1 MDGKK
6 WVALSTYSRGDI
18 KSVVISNELTGVLPE
33 YRRKSIC
40 TALKVFALSD
50 IKKKGFKKVFTG
62 NEENNPMFQINLMLG
77 FKKIA
82 TEIGCKLKL

>member
-1 MDGKK
+1 MNESLLFDVDKT
-6 WVALSTYSRGDI
+6 VA
-18 KSVVISNELTGVLPE
+18 VLT
-33 YRRKSIC
+33 I
-40 TALKVFALSD
+40 
-50 IKKKGFKKVFTG
+50 